1 MLTETQFG
9 LLEQYRSNIISEVAN
24 VGFTGDLQLEV
35 EIAAAKF
42 TNDLLVN
49 LTTPATAAPVPV
61 TTPTTT
67 PSGNVYSA

>member
-9 LLEQYRSNIISEVAN
+9 LLEQYRSNIITEVAN

-42 TNDLLVN
+42 THDLLVK
-49 LTTPATAAPVPV
+49 LTTPATAAPV
-61 TTPTTT
+61 TTPPTT